1 MLDVA
6 QVEIMLLILARMASF
21 MVSSPIFSLGGIPAL
36 VKIGLA
42 VLLTILLYPV
52 IGNQVVVP
60 QNLISLAIVLLGEV
74 MVGLALGFV
83 ASLAFHGIRI
93 AGELVDLH
101 IGFSMA
107 NLLDP
112 FSHFSTTLVGQFLYM
127 WGTLLFLI
135 INGHH
140 SLLAAMARSYQ
151 IIPVAGAT
159 YHNQLTEEVVHLF
172 AGTFALAFRVA
183 APFLAVLIIS
193 DLALGLIAR
202 TVPQLNVFM
211 LGMPV
216 KVVLA
221 LGGLSIAFPL
231 LAIAMGGMFSQMEK
245 DLLMIMGSLH

>member
-21 MVSSPIFSLGGIPAL
+21 MVTSPIFALGGIPAL
-36 VKIGLA
+36 VKIGLSA
-42 VLLTILLYPV
+42 ILTIILYPMV
-52 IGNQVVVP
+52 GDQVVVP
-60 QNLISLAIVLLGEV
+60 QNILSLAMVLIGEAL
-74 MVGLALGFV
+74 VGLALGFV

-93 AGELVDLH
+93 AGEMLDLQ

-107 NLLDP
+107 TLLDP
-112 FSHFSTTLVGQFLYM
+112 LTHASATLVGQFLYM
-127 WGTLLFLI
+127 WGILLFLI

-140 SLLAAMARSYQ
+140 SLLVALARSYQ
-151 IIPVAGAT
+151 IIPVAGAS
-159 YHNQLTEEVVHLF
+159 YQGQLTEEVVHIF
-172 AGTFALAFRVA
+172 VGTFAMAFRVA

-221 LGGLSIAFPL
+221 LGGLSVAYPL
-231 LAIAMGGMFSQMEK
+231 LAIAMAGIFSQMEK
-245 DLLMIMGSLH
+245 DLITVLGSMR